1 MSDESKAHDLGV
13 LSTSPHIES
22 PSTFAL
28 AGDDANAPNPANLA
42 KSKGGTPS
50 SSKKKRGRKASVQ
63 NNRPPSAGPDSE
75 DINFH
80 VEAGWSEDEADA
92 KEHPAKRVATTADK
106 DAAAAALAK
115 RATGPLSNFTVRAV
129 VTRKDIE
136 VVFGQEKDKQALLEA
151 QTSTKIEII
160 TGKDDPDIVVDRV
173 LSIKG
178 PIDGVAAAYK
188 DVVESLRKA
197 NAASTAPAATVSA
210 TAVTASASPPAPT
223 ESPSAE
229 ADEASKGA
237 LPTGNAEPGVDTN
250 ANASAADETTQLES
264 PTKEG
269 AASSSVATT
278 VKAASNVCVILRLL
292 VPHRC
297 VGSIMGHSGR
307 TINNIRDVTSVSIHT
322 SEATLPISTERIV
335 EISGSPESIQRAIVL
350 IAEALTR
357 DMASYTSAD
366 LYVPAACLPSAM
378 TVEINNRKRKDGKR
392 PGNADQ
398 YSGNRGQA
406 GIRGSGARNG
416 GGYGQNRGQGGSGHN
431 AGNSMSGGM
440 NNRGDRYGRHGERQ
454 GDRYSDRSGGR
465 NRGPNSTSQVNRVPV
480 GGGGNNN
487 RSQGNMNH
495 HNNNSGG
502 YRSNNQLAPSR
513 NAAPPTLNYGG
524 YAVPAPTLYP
534 TYVVP
539 NAAATGHIGGVV
551 PPAMRYGGAVGAMAP
566 GPARGAYGDSYNG
579 APSSYQY
586 PAPAAYGYGVPPAA
600 QGMYGGASEQS
611 PNAPYSQA
619 YPERNNRQ
627 QMPQPSMP
635 MGGNSGNLP
644 MGGGGGA
651 PPGAGSQTIQQIY
664 VPGDKIGA
672 VIGRRGETINEIRR
686 TTNAH
691 VDIQDSGPGAKQRLI
706 IITGGYDQVR
716 SAYYMIKNKVD
727 MARPAV
733 HS

>member
-13 LSTSPHIES
+13 LSATPNIES
-22 PSTFAL
+22 QSTFAL
-28 AGDDANAPNPANLA
+28 AGDDTSTPNPASLA

-80 VEAGWSEDEADA
+80 VEAGWSEDEADT
-92 KEHPAKRVATTADK
+92 KEHPAKRVATNTDK
-106 DAAAAALAK
+106 DAVALAK

-129 VTRKDIE
+129 VTRKDVE

-151 QTSTKIEII
+151 QTGTKIEII
-160 TGKDDPDIVVDRV
+160 TGNDDPDIVVDRV

-188 DVVESLRKA
+188 GVVDSLHKA
-197 NAASTAPAATVSA
+197 NAASTTSAATVSA
-210 TAVTASASPPAPT
+210 TAVPASAPLPAPT
-223 ESPSAE
+223 ESPSVE
-229 ADEASKGA
+229 TSEASKDA
-237 LPTGNAEPGVDTN
+237 LPTDSTEPDANVN
-250 ANASAADETTQLES
+250 ANANVADETAQLGS
-264 PTKEG
+264 PAKEG
-269 AASSSVATT
+269 AAGLSVATAG
-278 VKAASNVCVILRLL
+278 KPASNVCVTLRLL

-297 VGSIMGHSGR
+297 VGSIMGHNGR

-335 EISGSPESIQRAIVL
+335 EINGSPDSIQKAIVL

-392 PGNADQ
+392 MGNADQ
-398 YSGNRGQA
+398 HSGNRGQA
-406 GIRGSGARNG
+406 GNRGSGARSG

-454 GDRYSDRSGGR
+454 GDRHADRNGGR

-480 GGGGNNN
+480 GGGGGNN
-487 RSQGNMNH
+487 RPMGSLNH

-502 YRSNNQLAPSR
+502 YRTNSQLGPSR

-539 NAAATGHIGGVV
+539 NATAAGHIGGVV
-551 PPAMRYGGAVGAMAP
+551 PPVMRYGGAVGAMGP
-566 GPARGAYGDSYNG
+566 GPTRGAYGDNYNG

-586 PAPAAYGYGVPPAA
+586 PAPAAYGYGVAAAA
-600 QGMYGGASEQS
+600 QGMYSGASDQS
-611 PNAPYSQA
+611 ANAPYSQA

-627 QMPQPSMP
+627 QMPQSSMP
-635 MGGNSGNLP
+635 MGGSSGSLP

-651 PPGAGSQTIQQIY
+651 PPGAAGQTIQQIY

-686 TTNAH
+686 TTSAN

-706 IITGGYDQVR
+706 IITGGYEQVR

>member
-28 AGDDANAPNPANLA
+28 AGDDASAPNPANLA

-80 VEAGWSEDEADA
+80 VEAGWSEDEADT

-106 DAAAAALAK
+106 DAAAAAALAK

-129 VTRKDIE
+129 VTRKDVE

-237 LPTGNAEPGVDTN
+237 LPTGNAEPSVDTN
-250 ANASAADETTQLES
+250 ANASAADETAQLEL

-357 DMASYTSAD
+357 DMA
-366 LYVPAACLPSAM
+366 
-378 TVEINNRKRKDGKR
+378 
-392 PGNADQ
+392 
-398 YSGNRGQA
+398 
-406 GIRGSGARNG
+406 
-416 GGYGQNRGQGGSGHN
+416 
-431 AGNSMSGGM
+431 
-440 NNRGDRYGRHGERQ
+440 
-454 GDRYSDRSGGR
+454 
-465 NRGPNSTSQVNRVPV
+465 
-480 GGGGNNN
+480 
-487 RSQGNMNH
+487 
-495 HNNNSGG
+495 
-502 YRSNNQLAPSR
+502 

>member
-1 MSDESKAHDLGV
+1 
-13 LSTSPHIES
+13 
-22 PSTFAL
+22 
-28 AGDDANAPNPANLA
+28 
-42 KSKGGTPS
+42 
-50 SSKKKRGRKASVQ
+50 
-63 NNRPPSAGPDSE
+63 
-75 DINFH
+75 
-80 VEAGWSEDEADA
+80 
-92 KEHPAKRVATTADK
+92 
-106 DAAAAALAK
+106 
-115 RATGPLSNFTVRAV
+115 
-129 VTRKDIE
+129 
-136 VVFGQEKDKQALLEA
+136 
-151 QTSTKIEII
+151 
-160 TGKDDPDIVVDRV
+160 
-173 LSIKG
+173 
-178 PIDGVAAAYK
+178 
-188 DVVESLRKA
+188 
-197 NAASTAPAATVSA
+197 
-210 TAVTASASPPAPT
+210 
-223 ESPSAE
+223 
-229 ADEASKGA
+229 
-237 LPTGNAEPGVDTN
+237 
-250 ANASAADETTQLES
+250 
-264 PTKEG
+264 
-269 AASSSVATT
+269 
-278 VKAASNVCVILRLL
+278 
-292 VPHRC
+292 
-297 VGSIMGHSGR
+297 MGHSGR

-406 GIRGSGARNG
+406 
-416 GGYGQNRGQGGSGHN
+416 
-431 AGNSMSGGM
+431 
-440 NNRGDRYGRHGERQ
+440 
-454 GDRYSDRSGGR
+454 
-465 NRGPNSTSQVNRVPV
+465 
-480 GGGGNNN
+480 
-487 RSQGNMNH
+487 
-495 HNNNSGG
+495 
-502 YRSNNQLAPSR
+502 
-513 NAAPPTLNYGG
+513 
-524 YAVPAPTLYP
+524 
-534 TYVVP
+534 
-539 NAAATGHIGGVV
+539 
-551 PPAMRYGGAVGAMAP
+551 
-566 GPARGAYGDSYNG
+566 GAYGDSYNG